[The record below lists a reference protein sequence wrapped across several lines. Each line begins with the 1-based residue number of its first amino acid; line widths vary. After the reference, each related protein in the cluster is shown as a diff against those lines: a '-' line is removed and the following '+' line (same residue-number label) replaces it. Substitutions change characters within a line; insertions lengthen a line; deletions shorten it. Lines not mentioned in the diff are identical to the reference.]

1 MKTMN
6 TSKDLMFT
14 NNSTYDKDI
23 IYTENNDNDLVFK
36 INSSLK
42 ASSRDMTEE
51 GLQKAM
57 DKFLELLK

>member
-1 MKTMN
+1 MN

-36 INSSLK
+36 INASLK
-42 ASSRDMTEE
+42 ASSRDMSEE